1 MCPLLDLLLPPPK
14 KKHTIEKQREKELDS
29 RGKKEGGGGKR
40 EREEGEENTKR
51 RGAPT
56 QHTAGRGKMG
66 RTHIEGKAS
75 VLICG
80 DGNFSFSQAIARL
93 QKHGEHDLLARL
105 VGREAGPFDLH
116 CTSFDTRAQL
126 LSKYPECAQILD
138 NLASMSACAVSVEHG
153 VNAWELPAH
162 YPGRLFDVVL
172 WNHPH
177 LGTENF
183 NLHRFLLSHFM
194 HAAEKVLRPGGSIVL
209 SVLSGQASRWCV
221 QECGERLG
229 LVCVE
234 KTLFLPSSYPGYE
247 TRRNRTANS
256 FQNVHTQAHT
266 GDALKSVSLRFQRPD
281 DACKTKAAAAA
292 EAEAAAAATATAAAA
307 ALAPTPAPR
316 PEEIPLRPAENQF
329 FCKECGKGFKKA
341 QAVFTHTKQV
351 HVYKKYGEGW
361 TAEGK
366 GIGCRICNKKFP
378 NDEAVWQHEIAVHTE
393 DVNIPHPSRDGDVV
407 LTPAEEA
414 KTYGYFPCE
423 VCGMSVSRHP
433 DWGMAAHLE
442 SLKPIVGLE
451 IPCGFEGCCKV
462 FIEQRALRQHRNFCR
477 VKTVAEREVAA
488 AAAAAA
494 GSSGGGHR
502 GRSSASG
509 RSCAALALPS
519 PVFAA
524 TVLLGAAAWAAGGM
538 KLRQ

>member
-1 MCPLLDLLLPPPK
+1 
-14 KKHTIEKQREKELDS
+14 
-29 RGKKEGGGGKR
+29 
-40 EREEGEENTKR
+40 
-51 RGAPT
+51 
-56 QHTAGRGKMG
+56 MG

-75 VLICG
+75 ILICG

-116 CTSFDTRAQL
+116 CTSFDTRTQL

-138 NLASMSACAVSVEHG
+138 NLAAMSACAVSVEHG

-162 YPGRLFDVVL
+162 FPGRLFDVVL

-194 HAAEKVLRPGGSIVL
+194 HSAEKVLRPGGSIVL

-234 KTLFLPSSYPGYE
+234 KTLFVPSNYPGYE

-256 FQNVHTQAHT
+256 FQNVHTQEHT
-266 GDALKSVSLRFQRPD
+266 GDALKSVSLRFQRPE
-281 DACKTKAAAAA
+281 DARKTKAAAAA
-292 EAEAAAAATATAAAA
+292 AAAAEAAAAAAAAA
-307 ALAPTPAPR
+307 ALAPTPAPK

-329 FCKECGKGFKKA
+329 FCKVCGKGFKKA

-351 HVYKKYGEGW
+351 HEYKKYGDGW

-366 GIGCRICNKKFP
+366 GIGCRICDKKFP

-451 IPCGFEGCCKV
+451 IPCGFEGCSKV

-477 VKTVAEREVAA
+477 VKSKEEREVAA
-488 AAAAAA
+488 AAAAAPTEAAAAADKPTPSSSSDDALSAPLLTLTCTSCVAQHA
-494 GSSGGGHR
+494 GGVRR
-502 GRSSASG
+502 GDEDG
-509 RSCAALALPS
+509 PPC
-519 PVFAA
+519 
-524 TVLLGAAAWAAGGM
+524 VLLGSAALGFVAGAGDECGRPPLAEGVVEVVRRLRASAAAADAPVFVVACLPEEG
-538 KLRQ
+538 